1 MTETQITKDFR
12 NKQKEWKELL
22 EKLEEIK
29 EKEE

>member
-1 MTETQITKDFR
+1 MTTEITKDFR

-29 EKEE
+29 GKEE